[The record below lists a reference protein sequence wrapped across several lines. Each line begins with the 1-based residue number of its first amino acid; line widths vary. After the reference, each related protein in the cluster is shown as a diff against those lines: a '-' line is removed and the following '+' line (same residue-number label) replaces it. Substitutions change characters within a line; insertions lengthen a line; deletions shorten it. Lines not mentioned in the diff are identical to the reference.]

1 MIKIILTV
9 IAFFCIFF
17 FGIDYVA
24 RTVYHAK
31 LKSNQK
37 LVYALI
43 CTALTSISLYLF
55 VTLF

>member
-1 MIKIILTV
+1 MIKIILTIV
-9 IAFFCIFF
+9 AFFCVFF

-24 RTVYHAK
+24 KRVYHVK

-37 LVYALI
+37 LTYAVI
-43 CTALTSISLYLF
+43 CTTLTSISLYLF